1 MTRTAAGRRHRSAV
15 CFRTT
20 SAVVLLLAALIGAG
34 CDRGSDDPASAE
46 PQGGGLG
53 AAPAPTA
60 SDGGDPDGGGEA
72 AGGTGEAAGTTGY
85 PDTARAYAE
94 AVVDAWTAGDL
105 TRLAELTTAG
115 VHDQL
120 IQIPGPPQPDW
131 TWITCD
137 EVAYC
142 GFYNSDGDHL
152 TMHVPVVGLGTPH
165 AVDQVGFTST
175 TYPDDHVDYVRE
187 FVTAWQSG
195 NTARMHQLALPEV
208 VEVFEDITPGEV
220 SAYGSF
226 HIAPALVGVMITGVG
241 FEVEVH
247 VRAMYL
253 GHPEAIAVAIREI

>member
-1 MTRTAAGRRHRSAV
+1 MTGTTTGTTTGRRHRPV
-15 CFRTT
+15 VRVRTT
-20 SAVVLLLAALIGAG
+20 LVVTLLGAVLLGAG
-34 CDRGSDDPASAE
+34 CNGAGDDPSPTD
-46 PQGGGLG
+46 PQAGLG

-60 SDGGDPDGGGEA
+60 SDGGEA
-72 AGGTGEAAGTTGY
+72 AGNGGEAAGTTGY
-85 PDTARAYAE
+85 PETARAYAE

-105 TRLAELTTAG
+105 ARLAELTTAG

-120 IQIPGPPQPDW
+120 IQIPGPPPPDW
-131 TWITCD
+131 TWIACD

-142 GFYNSDGDHL
+142 SFYNSDGDHL
-152 TMHVPVVGLGTPH
+152 TMQVPVVGLGAPH
-165 AVDQVGFTST
+165 AVDQVGFTTT

-195 NTARMHQLALPEV
+195 NTVRMHQLALPEV

-220 SAYGSF
+220 SSYGSF

-247 VRAMYL
+247 VRTMYL